1 MRLRWSKARLLS
13 ATAISAAVLAVLVTL
28 PTPLRAAAP
37 EMSFS
42 APRLRFA
49 GVVVGQ
55 TETLVVVATNHGQ
68 SRVTV
73 SDVRS
78 TDSRFK
84 VSTLKLPQVLA
95 AGESLAVSV
104 TFSPTAKGGVGGS
117 VILSSNAS
125 NRAIYLALA
134 GTGVTSEQVTVNP
147 RNLSFGNVE
156 VGVSSTLA
164 AVVTNT
170 GQRKVVLDGWQTEGA
185 GFSVSGATFPLVLP
199 AGKALKLD
207 ITFKPQAVGPVGGS
221 SFVSGPNLNI
231 AFTGIGIGV
240 GSPELAITPFTLSFG
255 DVVVGAIEKR
265 TVELSAIGGGVTI
278 SSVSSSNSQFAVLDT
293 SFPLTIPV
301 GRSVS
306 VTVAFTPQSN
316 GTPSATLSFASNAAD
331 SPARSGLTG
340 TGTAAFVSL
349 SWIASTSP
357 EVMGYNIYRKA
368 SLAGSYA
375 KINSRVDPDTTYT
388 DATVVHGTTYYY
400 ATTAVN
406 SKGKESD
413 YSNRVEVVVP

>member
-13 ATAISAAVLAVLVTL
+13 ATTIPAVVLAVLVTL
-28 PTPLRAAAP
+28 PPRLRAAAP

-84 VSTLKLPQVLA
+84 VSTLELPQILA

-134 GTGVTSEQVTVNP
+134 GTGVTREQVTVNP

-156 VGVSSTLA
+156 VGASSTLA
-164 AVVTNT
+164 AVVTNP
-170 GQRKVVLDGWQTEGA
+170 GQGKVVLDGLQTEGT

-207 ITFKPQAVGPVGGS
+207 ITFKPQAAGPVGGS

-231 AFTGIGIGV
+231 AFTGIGV
-240 GSPELAITPFTLSFG
+240 GSPELVITPFTLNFG
-255 DVVVGAIEKR
+255 DVAVGATEKR

-278 SSVSSSNSQFAVLDT
+278 SSVSSSSSQFAVLDT

-306 VTVAFTPQSN
+306 LNVAFTPQSS

-368 SLAGSYA
+368 SLAGAYA
-375 KINSRVDPDTTYT
+375 KINSKVDPDTTYT
-388 DATVVHGTTYYY
+388 DATVIHGTTYYY

-413 YSNRVEVVVP
+413 YSNLVEVVVP